1 MDLKQ
6 ATVTVPYEEFR
17 KHQDEVKEIEW
28 ARDLKRRMDKG
39 EMFEK
44 SVVVDLQR
52 KVEAL
57 GQYCY
62 DRERK
67 GTVDTVLPSDDRIGF
82 FKKFG
87 FNLQVNGPSMRSPG
101 FFKLI

>member
-6 ATVTVPYEEFR
+6 ATVTVPYEEFS
-17 KHQDEVKEIEW
+17 KHQEEVKEIEW

-39 EMFEK
+39 ELFDK
-44 SVVVDLQR
+44 SVVVELQR
-52 KVEAL
+52 KVEAFGL
-57 GQYCY
+57 YCF
-62 DRERK
+62 DKGRK
-67 GTVDTVLPSDDRIGF
+67 GTVAELLPSDDPTGF